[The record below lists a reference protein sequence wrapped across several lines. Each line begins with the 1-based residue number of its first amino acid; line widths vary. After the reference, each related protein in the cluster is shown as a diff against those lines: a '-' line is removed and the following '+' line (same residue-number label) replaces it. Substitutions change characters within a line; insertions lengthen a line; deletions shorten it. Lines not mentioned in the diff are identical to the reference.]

1 MNKFDEVLKTRRE
14 EVRRHRSRALE
25 MQRKREKKEQRKNI
39 IIVIM
44 FIIALITMIGLAMKL
59 GQDFTND
66 CTQVHS
72 KTYCERGL

>member
-14 EVRRHRSRALE
+14 EVRQHRNRALE
-25 MQRKREKKEQRKNI
+25 MQRKRAKKEERKNI
-39 IIVIM
+39 IIAGLVV
-44 FIIALITMIGLAMKL
+44 IGLILCIGLSMKL

>member
-25 MQRKREKKEQRKNI
+25 MQRKRAKKEERKNI
-39 IIVIM
+39 IIAGLVV
-44 FIIALITMIGLAMKL
+44 IGLILCIGLSMKL

-66 CTQVHS
+66 CMEVHS
-72 KTYCERGL
+72 KTYCEKGL